1 MRLRLLV
8 VLCAMALLTAFVA
21 LNWTVFAAPS
31 VMSLGIVSF
40 DAPLGLTM
48 LVLTVVIFL
57 VFVVYM
63 AIWQGSVLMEE
74 RKQTKELQLQRTLAD
89 QAEAS
94 RFVEL
99 RGAMHAELQQLS
111 EQLRQSQSEL
121 KLDMRESV
129 NSLAAML
136 GEIDDRIK
144 SR

>member
-1 MRLRLLV
+1 MRLRLVV
-8 VLCAMALLTAFVA
+8 VLCSMALLAAFVA
-21 LNWTVFAAPS
+21 FNWAVFAAPA
-31 VMSLGIVSF
+31 VMSLGMVSF
-40 DAPLGLTM
+40 EAPLGLAM
-48 LVLTVVIFL
+48 LGLTVAIFL
-57 VFVVYM
+57 IFVVYM
-63 AIWQGSVLMEE
+63 AIWQGRVLMEE
-74 RKQTKELQLQRTLAD
+74 RQQTKELQLQRTLAD

-121 KLDMRESV
+121 KNDMRESV